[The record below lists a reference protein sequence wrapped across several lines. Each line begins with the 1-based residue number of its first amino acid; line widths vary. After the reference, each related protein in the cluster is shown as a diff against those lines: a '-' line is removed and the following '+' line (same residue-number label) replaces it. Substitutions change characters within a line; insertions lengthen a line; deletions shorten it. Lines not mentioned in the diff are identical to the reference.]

1 MFELLSLLQTSSR
14 TISDDLRRW
23 FEPYPEG
30 GAYYVVSDYGLNDET
45 KQNDVFAFEIILAH
59 DKLAA
64 ISDYIGAVAPRDIK
78 KSRKASRGLGQ
89 YLVSPVTFS
98 VSFVMTR
105 SSRSQTHKRDSQRAA
120 GLIQSF

>member
-45 KQNDVFAFEIILAH
+45 KQNDVFCPP
-59 DKLAA
+59 
-64 ISDYIGAVAPRDIK
+64 SAPMRQIE
-78 KSRKASRGLGQ
+78 G
-89 YLVSPVTFS
+89 S
-98 VSFVMTR
+98 V
-105 SSRSQTHKRDSQRAA
+105 
-120 GLIQSF
+120 